1 MTGVVHMFLEFSEI
15 FLDFWVTIYLLV
27 DNSFKEKI

>member
-15 FLDFWVTIYLLV
+15 FLEFFYLLV